1 MVNIFVS
8 SQAARFGI
16 GRLGV
21 ASLSV
26 LAHVGFITIAAVESG
41 RATSLLGA
49 APNVVPTEH
58 VLYVNSRALTHN
70 AAVIHRNALARSG
83 ATAKVAK
90 YLVPDMSRL
99 QIAVDASV
107 AAMPKVA
114 AAGVDL
120 DIGAPKSDPNDF
132 GPVNTQELIKSG
144 ASYALA
150 HPGPQGAYTSD
161 IVERTA
167 WPVEDNPHPRY
178 PDQMQRQGVEA
189 SFLVQFVVDSTG
201 RVDAKTL
208 DFPKTTHPAFLKA
221 VRDALLRSRYLPAEL
236 AGIRVRQLVQQQFT
250 FVIAR

>member
-1 MVNIFVS
+1 M
-8 SQAARFGI
+8 
-16 GRLGV
+16 GV

-41 RATSLLGA
+41 HPTGLLGT
-49 APNVVPTEH
+49 APSVVPTEH
-58 VLYVNSRALTHN
+58 VLFVNARALSHN
-70 AAVIHRNALARSG
+70 ASVIHRHVLGHAA
-83 ATAKVAK
+83 AKVAK
-90 YLVPDMSRL
+90 LLVPDMTRL
-99 QIAVDASV
+99 QVAVDASLT
-107 AAMPKVA
+107 AMPKVA
-114 AAGVDL
+114 TVPLDL

-132 GPVNTQELIKSG
+132 GPVNTQDLVKSG

-161 IVERTA
+161 VVERTA
-167 WPVEDNPHPRY
+167 WPVEDNPHPHY
-178 PDQMQRQGVEA
+178 PDQLQRQGVEA

-221 VRDALLRSRYLPAEL
+221 VRDALLRSRFLPAEL